1 MELLRL
7 FLSIC
12 LSVCYHLKVIWQPK
26 AAQNLLWNLIITAL
40 VLMIP
45 CRLPHSCTECPI
57 LFQQLWKVLESKN
70 DLAPSYPECNLS
82 ALTTFGVRWRPEK
95 SSGTVRGLPANLGD
109 QWRPWRPSTTEKS
122 MTLNVHGDRWRPLTT
137 FGELWG
143 PVANFGVP
151 WRPKSLHLG
160 LKMTTNIN
168 LVSWCN
174 IKGFIMLC
182 PDPTCNYIWM
192 QISTFL
198 KDLVQQHSKGRITSN
213 SNHME

>member
-1 MELLRL
+1 M
-7 FLSIC
+7 LSRM
-12 LSVCYHLKVIWQPK
+12 QPK
-26 AAQNLLWNLIITAL
+26 
-40 VLMIP
+40 
-45 CRLPHSCTECPI
+45 CPD
-57 LFQQLWKVLESKN
+57 
-70 DLAPSYPECNLS
+70 DL
-82 ALTTFGVRWRPEK
+82 WRPLATRK
-95 SSGTVRGLPANLGD
+95 KFGNCSGSPGES
-109 QWRPWRPSTTEKS
+109 WRPVE
-122 MTLNVHGDRWRPLTT
+122 TLATFDDRKKYDFECSWRPLTT

-160 LKMTTNIN
+160 LKMTTNIH